1 MELCAKA
8 HTLKPCTPGTAGTFL
23 LASPAPAASD
33 KNCSCVSVCIYLLMA
48 RPPCSSQLCSSGGVS
63 HLSTEQTR
71 DFDYSAKLVLSTHC
85 WSYLCSASP
94 IPTIPK
100 GAAPKHPSCPFVSI
114 AVPAEG
120 MRTEAGSKG
129 STRTS
134 RECVAGLGTAPGR
147 SPARLTWPRPG
158 GSTARGLLRT
168 GQAGLQT
175 QQDLSC
181 TRAVTSWQA
190 RSLGTAIFVAC
201 LETKLL
207 KFLLL

>member
-1 MELCAKA
+1 MQLWGVFLTCPLNK
-8 HTLKPCTPGTAGTFL
+8 PGTL
-23 LASPAPAASD
+23 
-33 KNCSCVSVCIYLLMA
+33 
-48 RPPCSSQLCSSGGVS
+48 
-63 HLSTEQTR
+63 
-71 DFDYSAKLVLSTHC
+71 FDYSAKLVLSTHC
-85 WSYLCSASP
+85 WSYLRSALP

-100 GAAPKHPSCPFVSI
+100 GPAPKHPSCPFVSI

-129 STRTS
+129 GTRTS

-168 GQAGLQT
+168 GQAGLHT

-181 TRAVTSWQA
+181 TRTVTSWQA
-190 RSLGTAIFVAC
+190 KSLGTAIFVAC